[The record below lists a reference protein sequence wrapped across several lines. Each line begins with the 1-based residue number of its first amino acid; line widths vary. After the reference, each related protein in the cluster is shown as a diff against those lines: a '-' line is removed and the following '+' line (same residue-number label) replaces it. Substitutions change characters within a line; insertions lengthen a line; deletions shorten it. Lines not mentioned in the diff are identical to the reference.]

1 MNITL
6 LGLTSES
13 PPNSARSG
21 SRGKSTA
28 TAEYRSDS
36 FDGDSPGRKRKSKGI
51 GNMDGDG
58 GVMLRTVLTKTANTR
73 VRRRPVLSN
82 MIHPPVSVASD
93 RVSGRAGVGG
103 GSPLEPTSSEF
114 PAKNDGKI
122 NMKLNDDATINIGG
136 TNYRLSSLLDK

>member
-36 FDGDSPGRKRKSKGI
+36 VGGESAKKQNNRGVS
-51 GNMDGDG
+51 NMEGEGG
-58 GVMLRTVLTKTANTR
+58 GVTMLRSGLTKTANSI
-73 VRRRPVLSN
+73 VRRRPVMSTLINQPGS
-82 MIHPPVSVASD
+82 MGSD
-93 RVSGRAGVGG
+93 RANGRAGAG
-103 GSPLEPTSSEF
+103 GSTLVPSSGEF
-114 PAKNDGKI
+114 SARNDGKI

-136 TNYRLSSLLDK
+136 TSYRLSSLLDK